1 MGVVQAGR
9 SQMYIARFSYNIK
22 PIDRDQALALLNR
35 EVMAAQEQGMEA
47 RLLVPLTRPPGGAA
61 LQYEI
66 VVGSLDKVETFR
78 EQGLGG
84 EANTR
89 AWLHELSALLL
100 EPPAVELLRVAQ
112 AAEDGAT
119 GGPAA

>member
-1 MGVVQAGR
+1 
-9 SQMYIARFSYNIK
+9 MYVARFSYHIK
-22 PIDRDQALALLNR
+22 PIDREQALGLLRR
-35 EVMAAQEQGMEA
+35 EVAAAREQGMAA

-66 VVGSLDKVETFR
+66 VVENLDAVETFR

-84 EANTR
+84 EAAVR

-100 EPPAVELLRVAQ
+100 EPPAVELLRI
-112 AAEDGAT
+112 AEGSAT
-119 GGPAA
+119 

>member
-1 MGVVQAGR
+1 
-9 SQMYIARFSYNIK
+9 MYVARFSYHIK
-22 PIDRDQALALLNR
+22 PIDREKALVLLGR
-35 EVMAAQEQGMEA
+35 EVAAAREQGMAA

-66 VVGSLDKVETFR
+66 VIDSLDAVETFR

-84 EANTR
+84 EAAMR

-100 EPPAVELLRVAQ
+100 EPPAVELLRVAEGNQ
-112 AAEDGAT
+112 GTDAEASA
-119 GGPAA
+119 P